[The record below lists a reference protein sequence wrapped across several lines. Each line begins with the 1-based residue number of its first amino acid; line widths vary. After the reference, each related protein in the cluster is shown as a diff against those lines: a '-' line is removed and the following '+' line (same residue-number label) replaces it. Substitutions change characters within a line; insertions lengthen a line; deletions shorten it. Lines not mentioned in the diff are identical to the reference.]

1 MSWKRPALYFV
12 EQVFFVIR
20 KPPASRGFKRAYS
33 IAMGLEKRPPFDYN
47 KIAATNCKNNQ
58 KEVITKWMTYIVYHI
73 RSEIASTTLYLP
85 QNIVERCSTKQSQ
98 ILRQLCNWNTSFP
111 SFSWKQTSG
120 TLYSVSFVMP
130 ANSREQPAQRH
141 WYGVPVQTS

>member
-1 MSWKRPALYFV
+1 
-12 EQVFFVIR
+12 
-20 KPPASRGFKRAYS
+20 
-33 IAMGLEKRPPFDYN
+33 
-47 KIAATNCKNNQ
+47 
-58 KEVITKWMTYIVYHI
+58 MTYIVYHI

-111 SFSWKQTSG
+111 SFSRKQTSG

-130 ANSREQPAQRH
+130 ANSREQPAHRH